1 MSDQALVELTFPG
14 ITAWVSLARRWVAD
28 ALMVA
33 GHQDMDGIRLVT
45 SELVG
50 NAVVHT
56 RSGQPGGLVTV
67 KVVEV
72 GDTLA
77 RIEVIDEGAA
87 TVACPRRSG
96 DDECGGRGLWI
107 VQRSSICWGTRT
119 VPLRSNLVW
128 AEVSTLAALSAYSTP
143 CGLEGNAAS

>member
-1 MSDQALVELTFPG
+1 MNERALVEMTFPG
-14 ITAWVSLARRWVAD
+14 IACWVALARRWATD
-28 ALMVA
+28 ALMAA
-33 GHQDMDGIRLVT
+33 GHQDLDSVRLVT

-56 RSGQPGGLVTV
+56 RSGRPGGLVTV

-72 GDTLA
+72 GDALA

-87 TVACPRRSG
+87 TVARPRRSG

-107 VQRSSICWGTRT
+107 VQRSSTRWGTRT
-119 VPLRSNLVW
+119 TPLRSNLVW
-128 AEVSTLAALSAYSTP
+128 AEVTTWETPGACGAAQGS
-143 CGLEGNAAS
+143 EGSIAP